1 MFIPDASLSTILGH
15 LLPVLGIPLL
25 AILLGVLPGWWTAR
39 RLTADNE
46 IAIIIAGLVSF
57 LLVYLASFAV
67 YLAGGSQGWAVAL
80 VGCFSAFS
88 AYELFQHHNAGP
100 GLHWRSIAL
109 WYCTAMIFIGLQMFI
124 CAPGAPT
131 GMWDWVEH
139 WIRAK
144 VFLQNEPLK
153 TMVGGYSMAARG
165 PLFNCFEAV
174 SMSLVSNKEYW
185 CYQLVATALNTWFV
199 IPFFVALRQL
209 CGIACKPALIYAGI
223 SGLAA
228 YDISWSVI
236 YPWTKIFVAG
246 IILGSFVVYVHG
258 CTNAN
263 RRSEA
268 VGLTGF
274 SLAFLAHY
282 LAFPFAILMWCHYG
296 ITRCLK
302 DSSRL
307 KTAAVSLL
315 ASAAIVSSWF
325 LPCFSALGFKQTLAA
340 NTTIGSFYVTT
351 ENGEQPSYAK
361 AVSFNTASTFLPF
374 KAISALGL
382 DQWVPAPAQFL
393 KWWVVLW
400 HDGRQIQ
407 TEELPEL
414 NMPLIFSGLL
424 GSFGDV
430 GSFVILA
437 ILAFG
442 LIRKIKLQPLA
453 STLGSKFWWLF
464 WTVGIVLNA
473 ATLRFFCV
481 GGMNGIIHAHLML
494 LLIAAMGFANRLPLA
509 LKIGALSLI
518 GGNVVTMIARIIA
531 IQSLPIQFINNQP
544 QAVPNTKIF
553 TWHIQNSV
561 FKMSNG
567 AKLLF
572 DLCETDRIPI
582 AIATVLLGIG
592 VLCVVVLKSDML
604 QVKTSPNK

>member
-1 MFIPDASLSTILGH
+1 M
-15 LLPVLGIPLL
+15 
-25 AILLGVLPGWWTAR
+25 
-39 RLTADNE
+39 
-46 IAIIIAGLVSF
+46 
-57 LLVYLASFAV
+57 
-67 YLAGGSQGWAVAL
+67 
-80 VGCFSAFS
+80 
-88 AYELFQHHNAGP
+88 
-100 GLHWRSIAL
+100 
-109 WYCTAMIFIGLQMFI
+109 
-124 CAPGAPT
+124 
-131 GMWDWVEH
+131 
-139 WIRAK
+139 
-144 VFLQNEPLK
+144 
-153 TMVGGYSMAARG
+153 
-165 PLFNCFEAV
+165 
-174 SMSLVSNKEYW
+174 
-185 CYQLVATALNTWFV
+185 
-199 IPFFVALRQL
+199 ALRQL

-307 KTAAVSLL
+307 KTAAVSLV

-442 LIRKIKLQPLA
+442 LIRK
-453 STLGSKFWWLF
+453 
-464 WTVGIVLNA
+464 LNSSHL
-473 ATLRFFCV
+473 LRRSV
-481 GGMNGIIHAHLML
+481 QRSGGCSG
-494 LLIAAMGFANRLPLA
+494 P
-509 LKIGALSLI
+509 
-518 GGNVVTMIARIIA
+518 
-531 IQSLPIQFINNQP
+531 
-544 QAVPNTKIF
+544 
-553 TWHIQNSV
+553 
-561 FKMSNG
+561 
-567 AKLLF
+567 
-572 DLCETDRIPI
+572 
-582 AIATVLLGIG
+582 
-592 VLCVVVLKSDML
+592 
-604 QVKTSPNK
+604 

>member
-1 MFIPDASLSTILGH
+1 MFIPDASLSSILGH
-15 LLPVLGIPLL
+15 LLPILGIPLV
-25 AILLGVLPGWWTAR
+25 AILLGVLPGWWAAR
-39 RLTADNE
+39 RLTTDNE
-46 IAIIIAGLVSF
+46 IAVIIAGLVSF

-67 YLAGGSQGWAVAL
+67 YLAGGNQGWAVAL
-80 VGCFSAFS
+80 VGCLSAFS
-88 AYELFQHHNAGP
+88 AYELFQHRNANP
-100 GLHWRSIAL
+100 GLAWHSLAL
-109 WYCTAMIFIGLQMFI
+109 WFCTAMLFIGLQMFI

-199 IPFFVALRQL
+199 IPFFVALRQF
-209 CGIACKPALIYAGI
+209 CGVACRPALIYAGI

-228 YDISWSVI
+228 YDISWSII

-258 CTNAN
+258 CTNTN
-263 RRSEA
+263 KRMEA

-296 ITRCLK
+296 ITRCLR
-302 DSSRL
+302 DPSRF
-307 KTAAVSLL
+307 KTAALSLL

-361 AVSFNTASTFLPF
+361 AVFFNTASTFLPF

-442 LIRKIKLQPLA
+442 LIRKIKLEPLA
-453 STLGSKFWWLF
+453 MALGARFWWLF

-494 LLIAAMGFANRLPLA
+494 LLIAAMGFANQMPFT
-509 LKIGALSLI
+509 LKISALSLI
-518 GGNVVTMIARIIA
+518 GGNVLAMITRIIA

-582 AIATVLLGIG
+582 TIATVTLGIA
-592 VLCVVVLKSDML
+592 VFCVVILKSETL
-604 QVKTSPNK
+604 QVKTSSNK

>member
-1 MFIPDASLSTILGH
+1 MFIPDPSLSTVFGH
-15 LLPVLGIPLL
+15 LLPILGIPFL
-25 AILLGVLPGWWTAR
+25 AVLLGVLPGWWAAR
-39 RLTADNE
+39 RITADSE
-46 IAIIIAGLVSF
+46 IAVIIAGLVSF

-67 YLAGGSQGWAVAL
+67 YLVGGNQGWAVAL
-80 VGCFSAFS
+80 IAGLSAFS
-88 AYELFQHHNAGP
+88 GYELFQHHRDEP
-100 GLHWRSIAL
+100 GIHWRSLAL
-109 WYCTAMIFIGLQMFI
+109 WYCAAMLFVGLQIFI

-131 GMWDWVEH
+131 GMWDWAEH

-174 SMSLVSNKEYW
+174 CMSLVSNKEYW
-185 CYQLVATALNTWFV
+185 GYQLVAAALNTWFV
-199 IPFFVALRQL
+199 IPFFVLLRQL
-209 CGIACKPALIYAGI
+209 CGIAIKPALIYAGI
-223 SGLAA
+223 SGLAC
-228 YDISWSVI
+228 YDISWSII

-246 IILGSFVVYVHG
+246 IILGAFAVYVNG
-258 CTNAN
+258 CANAKK
-263 RRSEA
+263 RLEA
-268 VGLTGF
+268 LGLAGF

-282 LAFPFAILMWCHYG
+282 LAFPFAILMWGHYG

-302 DSSRL
+302 DHSRL
-307 KTAAVSLL
+307 KTAAVALL

-351 ENGEQPSYAK
+351 ETGEQPSYAK

-393 KWWVVLW
+393 KWWIVLW

-414 NMPLIFSGLL
+414 NKPLIFSGLL
-424 GSFGDV
+424 GSFGNV
-430 GSFVILA
+430 GAFVILG

-442 LIRKIKLQPLA
+442 FIRKIKLEPL
-453 STLGSKFWWLF
+453 SSVLGSKFWWLF

-481 GGMNGIIHAHLML
+481 GGMNGIIQAHLML
-494 LLIAAMGFANRLPLA
+494 LLIAAMGFANRLPLTI
-509 LKIGALSLI
+509 KIGAMSLI
-518 GGNVVTMIARIIA
+518 GGNVLAMITRVIG
-531 IQSLPIQFINNQP
+531 IQSLAIPFINNQP
-544 QAVPNTKIF
+544 QAVANTKIF
-553 TWHIQNSV
+553 TWHIQNSA

-582 AIATVLLGIG
+582 AIATVLVSISI
-592 VLCVVVLKSDML
+592 LCVTALKSESIAAKPS
-604 QVKTSPNK
+604 QNK

>member
-1 MFIPDASLSTILGH
+1 MFVPDASLSTILGH
-15 LLPVLGIPLL
+15 LLPVLGMPLL
-25 AILLGVLPGWWTAR
+25 AILMGVLPGWWAAR
-39 RLTADNE
+39 RLTSDNE
-46 IAIIIAGLVSF
+46 IAVIIAGLGSF

-67 YLAGGSQGWAVAL
+67 YLAGGNQGWAVA
-80 VGCFSAFS
+80 VVCGFSAFS
-88 AYELFQHHNAGP
+88 AYELFQHHNTGP
-100 GLHWRSIAL
+100 RLHLHSIAL
-109 WYCTAMIFIGLQMFI
+109 WYCTAMIFIGLQIFI
-124 CAPGAPT
+124 SAPGAPT

-144 VFLQNEPLK
+144 VFLQNEPMK

-174 SMSLVSNKEYW
+174 AMSLFSNKEYW
-185 CYQLVATALNTWFV
+185 SYQLVAAALNTWFV

-209 CGIACKPALIYAGI
+209 CGVAFRPALIYAGI
-223 SGLAA
+223 SGLAS

-246 IILGSFVVYVHG
+246 IILGSFVVYAHG
-258 CTNAN
+258 CINAN
-263 RRSEA
+263 KHSEA

-302 DSSRL
+302 DYSRL
-307 KTAAVSLL
+307 KVAGLALL

-325 LPCFSALGFKQTLAA
+325 LPCFSSLGFKQTLAA

-351 ENGEQPSYAK
+351 ESGEQPSYAK

-374 KAISALGL
+374 KAISALGM

-442 LIRKIKLQPLA
+442 FVRKIKLQPLA
-453 STLGSKFWWLF
+453 STFGSKFWWLF
-464 WTVGIVLNA
+464 WTVGILLNA

-494 LLIAAMGFANRLPLA
+494 LLIPAMAFANRLPLA
-509 LKIGALSLI
+509 FKVGAMSLI
-518 GGNVVTMIARIIA
+518 AGNVLAMITRIIA

-544 QAVPNTKIF
+544 QAVANTKIF
-553 TWHIQNSV
+553 TWHIQNSA

-582 AIATVLLGIG
+582 AITTVLLGIAILG
-592 VLCVVVLKSDML
+592 VVILKSEAL
-604 QVKTSPNK
+604 QLNTSQNK